1 MRASPGVTVT
11 VDAIPGHGAVPVI
24 WPGVGHELKRTHGQ
38 PLPGHERRLL
48 AFEWH
53 GRSEQ
58 RLTFAARTRA
68 QRLMGR

>member
-11 VDAIPGHGAVPVI
+11 VDVIPGHGAVNVV
-24 WPGVGHELKRTHGQ
+24 WPGVGPGLKRTYGQ

-53 GRSEQ
+53 GRPG
-58 RLTFAARTRA
+58 LVTARTRA
-68 QRLMGR
+68 QRLMALTQK